1 MAKRTRIPTGVTDLD
16 RALNGGVPTGS
27 LLTLSAQPDSQAEL
41 LLYTMSK
48 SLDTY
53 YITTERS
60 RDTIRDTYNRI
71 QIDAGMPQIV
81 EVDAE
86 SPLDSAGT
94 RIELIPEDSLA
105 VIDTVNVLE
114 QCGYDRY
121 RRFLNQLK
129 THMVNTNGIA
139 ILYALDGQF
148 IPNNRDVTLNISDMV
163 FDLQTTM
170 EGGEVVNELA
180 IPKFRGGTPLDET
193 LKLELTTEVV
203 IDTSRDIA

>member
-1 MAKRTRIPTGVTDLD
+1 MTKRTRIPTGITDLD
-16 RALNGGVPTGS
+16 RSLNGGVPTGS
-27 LLTLSAQPDSQAEL
+27 LLTISARPDSQAEL
-41 LLYTMSK
+41 LVYTMSK
-48 SLDTY
+48 NLDTY

-60 RDTIRDTYNRI
+60 RDMIRDTYNRI

-86 SPLDSAGT
+86 SPLDSAST

-105 VIDTVNVLE
+105 VVDTVNVIE

-139 ILYALDGQF
+139 ILYALEGHS
-148 IPNNRDVTLNISDMV
+148 IPKNRDVTLNISDMV
-163 FDLQTTM
+163 FDLQTYI
-170 EGGEVVNELA
+170 EGGEVINELA
-180 IPKFRGGTPLDET
+180 IPKFLGGTPIDAT
-193 LKLELTTEVV
+193 LQLELSNEVA